1 MVGSSAWQWTGGG
14 GGHGGSG
21 KERKDGD
28 GMEGT
33 RDKLQVEKYVVLLQ
47 CVWAHKVASKQACM
61 LMWEADWETCLRH
74 CWGQQ
79 DFGRSSA
86 FVGGGV
92 EMGRRQSK
100 GWRSRRRRKRE
111 GFCCG
116 TSATAVWRWQ
126 GHVRLIGCVFWW
138 RLTLRAR
145 CLSLTTWQTPAG
157 HVPMPCPHGHS
168 QQEAATHEHAVV
180 LRGQFVH
187 IMKRPLS
194 SSIYE
199 KHSVI

>member
-1 MVGSSAWQWTGGG
+1 MVGSSAWQWTGGV

-21 KERKDGD
+21 KERKEGD

-33 RDKLQVEKYVVLLQ
+33 REKLQVEEYVRLLQ
-47 CVWAHKVASKQACM
+47 CVWAHKAASKQARM

-86 FVGGGV
+86 FVGGGAG
-92 EMGRRQSK
+92 MGRRESE
-100 GWRSRRRRKRE
+100 GWKRRRKRKRE

-126 GHVRLIGCVFWW
+126 GHVRPD
-138 RLTLRAR
+138 RLRFLMEVDLESPLPPCDDVANTSGAR
-145 CLSLTTWQTPAG
+145 SHALSPGPQSAGGSRTWACSRVKGSVCT
-157 HVPMPCPHGHS
+157 HY
-168 QQEAATHEHAVV
+168 ETAA
-180 LRGQFVH
+180 L
-187 IMKRPLS
+187 
-194 SSIYE
+194 
-199 KHSVI
+199 